1 MPCPPPHHTLT
12 PAPALRLRQYF
23 NDPDTIRPTLTGY
36 SLEKFGK
43 GVRSVCCVLNPE
55 TGNTNTLVGGGD
67 GTVSFVN
74 QSLNKVCFPRRVGGR
89 EGGWALQET
98 AGRCRSSR
106 KRAVRSV
113 VETAVCSPSPS
124 PPPRSRLV

>member
-1 MPCPPPHHTLT
+1 MPCPYHLASPRLASPHY
-12 PAPALRLRQYF
+12 ACACACQYF

-74 QSLNKVCFPRRVGGR
+74 QSLNKVCHGVWACGHVGGR
-89 EGGWALQET
+89 AGGRAGVRWAC
-98 AGRCRSSR
+98 GRRR
-106 KRAVRSV
+106 RR
-113 VETAVCSPSPS
+113 
-124 PPPRSRLV
+124 PR